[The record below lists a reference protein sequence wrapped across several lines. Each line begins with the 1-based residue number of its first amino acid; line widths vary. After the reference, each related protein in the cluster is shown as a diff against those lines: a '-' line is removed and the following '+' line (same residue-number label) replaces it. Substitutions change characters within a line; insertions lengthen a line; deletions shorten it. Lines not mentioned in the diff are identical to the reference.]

1 MMGHLGAPC
10 RTTDGVALFAST
22 SVGTEAAAHPR
33 PAAASAEA
41 AGVPR
46 PRPSPVRWT
55 VPAGP
60 NTRPRGTV
68 RQCRYPPLM
77 EWFLPTRASRHV
89 QPKRGRAGA
98 APTAASFRLVG
109 QDRVKKPHRLLDPPT
124 PARPC
129 HAVPGPQQ
137 RGRPRGCHPHRQS
150 GRPTGC
156 HSHTARAD
164 VRVRRLQPAGPW
176 ASSRDLCGGFA
187 VRCHTLAREG
197 TGR

>member
-1 MMGHLGAPC
+1 MGAPC

-22 SVGTEAAAHPR
+22 IVGTEAAAHPR
-33 PAAASAEA
+33 PTASSVEA
-41 AGVPR
+41 AGVPSSEAITGALDGSGWAEHPSSR
-46 PRPSPVRWT
+46 NRSAMPLPTSHGVVLADPRQPPRPT
-55 VPAGP
+55 ETGP
-60 NTRPRGTV
+60 GRCGPD
-68 RQCRYPPLM
+68 
-77 EWFLPTRASRHV
+77 SRLV
-89 QPKRGRAGA
+89 QPGRPGSGQEA
-98 APTAASFRLVG
+98 APFTRSPLASTPLSRRARSAAKR
-109 QDRVKKPHRLLDPPT
+109 T
-124 PARPC
+124 T
-129 HAVPGPQQ
+129 
-137 RGRPRGCHPHRQS
+137 RGCHPHRQS